1 VNYAFE
7 FAIPGARE
15 VFLRAQALHAL
26 GRYDE
31 AAEWYTPRRGLG
43 FLAPSHY
50 YRGEMYQ
57 EMGDT
62 EKALWHYGAF
72 VELWRDADPEY
83 QPVVEQ
89 VRERMARL
97 TSELGAGG

>member
-1 VNYAFE
+1 MNYAVE
-7 FAIPGARE
+7 FVIPGARE

-31 AAEWYTPRRGLG
+31 ALRWYPPRGDAL
-43 FLAPSHY
+43 LAPSHF
-50 YRGEMYQ
+50 YRGEMYE

-62 EKALWHYGAF
+62 EKALLHYGAF

-83 QPVVEQ
+83 QPMVED
-89 VRERMARL
+89 VLERMGRL
-97 TSELGAGG
+97 TGEGL